1 MNYLNRAIA
10 RFLVKLSEKKL
21 SERDQI
27 YVSTVYH
34 TISDLE
40 RIGDYSKNIM
50 GYAKK
55 MSSLGEQFSH
65 LAISEIDTLE
75 SLIDDLYEKIYQA
88 YSETDEVALEAAYEI
103 EDQVDALTAEMAES
117 HVKRLNEGICTLDV
131 GSEFLSM
138 TSDSERVADH
148 LINMG
153 KVIRLYSR

>member
-1 MNYLNRAIA
+1 MNYLNKAIA
-10 RFLVKLSEKKL
+10 SFLVKLSENQL

-50 GYAKK
+50 EYAQR
-55 MSSLGEQFSH
+55 LNETGGHFS
-65 LAISEIDTLE
+65 
-75 SLIDDLYEKIYQA
+75 
-88 YSETDEVALEAAYEI
+88 EVAIQETMEVQALIEQLYDKIEIAYTETSEPALEEAYDI
-103 EDQVDALTAEMAES
+103 EEHVDIITEQMAQN
-117 HVKRLNEGICTLDV
+117 HVTRLNEGICTLDV
-131 GSEFLSM
+131 GSEFLAM

-153 KVIRLYSR
+153 KVIRLYS

>member
-1 MNYLNRAIA
+1 M
-10 RFLVKLSEKKL
+10 KLSENKL

-27 YVSTVYH
+27 YISTVYH

-50 GYAKK
+50 EYAEK
-55 MSSLGEQFSH
+55 MASLDMRFSAV
-65 LAISEIDTLE
+65 AIEETMKLE
-75 SLIDDLYEKIYQA
+75 GLIDQLYDKIELA
-88 YSETDEVALEAAYEI
+88 YSETNEAALEEAYDI
-103 EDQVDALTAEMAES
+103 EEQIDILTDEMAEN
-117 HVKRLNEGICTLDV
+117 HVKRLNEGECKLDV

-153 KVIRLYSR
+153 KVIRLYS

>member
-1 MNYLNRAIA
+1 VA
-10 RFLVKLSEKKL
+10 RFLVKLSDNKL

-50 GYAKK
+50 EYAQK
-55 MSSLGEQFSH
+55 MDAQQERFSSI
-65 LAISEIDTLE
+65 AIEETMKLE
-75 SLIDDLYEKIYQA
+75 ALIDQLYDKIEIA
-88 YSETDEVALEAAYEI
+88 YSETNEMALEAAYDI
-103 EDQVDALTAEMAES
+103 EEHVDVLTEEMAEN
-117 HVKRLNEGICTLDV
+117 HVERLNEGICKLDV

-153 KVIRLYSR
+153 KVIRLYA

>member
-1 MNYLNRAIA
+1 MNFLNKEIA
-10 RFLVKLSEKKL
+10 RFLVKLSENKL
-21 SERDQI
+21 NERDQI
-27 YVSTVYH
+27 YISTVYH

-50 GYAKK
+50 EYAEK
-55 MSSLGEQFSH
+55 MQAEGVHFSDVANMEVMHMQALIEQ
-65 LAISEIDTLE
+65 
-75 SLIDDLYEKIYQA
+75 LYEKIEIA
-88 YSETDEVALEAAYEI
+88 YTETNEIALEAAYDI
-103 EDQVDALTAEMAES
+103 EEQVDLVTDEMAAN

-153 KVIRLYSR
+153 KVIRLYS

>member
-1 MNYLNRAIA
+1 M
-10 RFLVKLSEKKL
+10 SENQL

-50 GYAKK
+50 EYAQR
-55 MSSLGEQFSH
+55 LNETGGHFS
-65 LAISEIDTLE
+65 
-75 SLIDDLYEKIYQA
+75 
-88 YSETDEVALEAAYEI
+88 EVAIQETMEVQALIEQLYDKIEIAYTETSEPALEEAYDI
-103 EDQVDALTAEMAES
+103 EEHVDIITEQMAQN
-117 HVKRLNEGICTLDV
+117 HVTRLNEGICTLDV
-131 GSEFLSM
+131 GSEFLAM

-153 KVIRLYSR
+153 KV

>member
-1 MNYLNRAIA
+1 M
-10 RFLVKLSEKKL
+10 KLSENQL

-27 YVSTVYH
+27 YISTVYH

-50 GYAKK
+50 EYAQK
-55 MSSLGEQFSH
+55 MNEEGVRFSDVA
-65 LAISEIDTLE
+65 LKETINMG
-75 SLIDDLYEKIYQA
+75 SLIDQLYEKIEIA
-88 YSETDEVALEAAYEI
+88 YEHTNEDALEAAYDI
-103 EDQVDALTAEMAES
+103 EEQVDVITAEMAEN
-117 HVKRLNEGICTLDV
+117 HVRRLNEGTCTLDV

-153 KVIRLYSR
+153 KVIRLYS

>member
-1 MNYLNRAIA
+1 M
-10 RFLVKLSEKKL
+10 KLSENKL

-50 GYAKK
+50 EYAQK
-55 MSSLGEQFSH
+55 MEADGVRFSDN
-65 LAISEIDTLE
+65 AISEIV
-75 SLIDDLYEKIYQA
+75 SMQGLIDRLYEKIVQA
-88 YSETDEVALEAAYEI
+88 YTEHNEAALEEAYDI
-103 EDQVDALTAEMAES
+103 EEQVDIITDEMAEN
-117 HVKRLNEGICTLDV
+117 HVERLNQGICKLDV

-153 KVIRLYSR
+153 KVIRLYS

>member
-1 MNYLNRAIA
+1 MNKEIA
-10 RFLVKLSEKKL
+10 RFLVKLSENQL

-50 GYAKK
+50 EYAQKLK
-55 MSSLGEQFSH
+55 EQGTTF
-65 LAISEIDTLE
+65 SEIALKETMVME
-75 SLIDDLYEKIYQA
+75 SLIGQLYEKIEIA
-88 YSETDEVALEAAYEI
+88 YTETSETALEAAYDI
-103 EDQVDALTAEMAES
+103 EENIDIVTETMAQN
-117 HVKRLNEGICTLDV
+117 HVERLNEGVCKLDV
-131 GSEFLSM
+131 GSEFLAM

-153 KVIRLYSR
+153 KVIRLYS

>member
-1 MNYLNRAIA
+1 M
-10 RFLVKLSEKKL
+10 KLSENKL

-27 YVSTVYH
+27 YISTVYH

-50 GYAKK
+50 EYAEK
-55 MSSLGEQFSH
+55 MASMDMRFSAV
-65 LAISEIDTLE
+65 AIEETMRLE
-75 SLIDDLYEKIYQA
+75 GLIDHLYDKIELA
-88 YSETDEVALEAAYEI
+88 YSETNEAALEEAYDI
-103 EDQVDALTAEMAES
+103 EEQIDILTDEMAEN
-117 HVKRLNEGICTLDV
+117 HVKRLNEGECKLDV

-153 KVIRLYSR
+153 KVIRLYS